1 MTSDWRTGK
10 SGGRPLPFVSSTDA
24 ARFSR
29 FGDFLTMFPFALTGA
44 RIFKI
49 VVSGLN
55 DPDFVQTTGRQQRV
69 EDVPDHCDKILSRCS
84 QGRERRVTVQILMIK
99 AFDDRIGDE
108 AVKGIQVG
116 YPLCRSG
123 TNRHQDHIVMPVTV
137 RIVTFA
143 EGSPVFFRGEEIRVQ
158 PMGSAKSIASGH
170 KYL

>member
-29 FGDFLTMFPFALTGA
+29 FGDFLTMFPFALDGA

-49 VVSGLN
+49 VVSGFN

-69 EDVPDHCDKILSRCS
+69 QDIPDHRDKILSRRG
-84 QGRERRVTVQILMIK
+84 QRRERRVTVQILMIK

-108 AVKGIQVG
+108 TVKRVQTARA
-116 YPLCRSG
+116 LCRSG

-137 RIVTFA
+137 RIVTFT

-158 PMGSAKSIASGH
+158 PMGGAKAIASGH
-170 KYL
+170 K